1 MKLYKSRKFL
11 AAIAVAPS
19 LLFAIPCASEAQ
31 VLSTGNA
38 MPTNAGGIDPN
49 SVDTNSIDSSSFDR
63 GQNISVRQRPRPDY
77 QAEGILV
84 GGFMIYPKISTAVTF
99 DDNIFA
105 VQHGAV
111 GDTIFTQTP
120 EVDIQSTWA
129 RNALS
134 AYVKAQQDEYVSFD
148 GEDATQYGAGVAGK
162 YQFGDSMLEGGVD
175 FAHDVL
181 PRSASNNVGFSVH
194 PIPYDY
200 TALNTE
206 FVSTFTRVR
215 FSVRLD
221 DQLYDYQNGQTASG
235 SVVDESQYNHN
246 TFTVTGKAELAVSPD
261 AAVYLTASGNT
272 RNYEFG
278 PPTVAFS
285 LNNSGYEVDAGA
297 NFDLTHLV
305 RGEIQLGYLDQT
317 YEASSVFKPIDGPSA
332 KVQLQWFP
340 TQLTTVTGVAT
351 RAVGDAGVPG
361 SAGFLLSSGSVQIDH
376 ELLRNVILTAQGS
389 YGAEQYNGI
398 ERTDDIVSAGAS
410 ADWLLT
416 RHIGLT
422 LAYTYTSQSSSGAQ
436 KGPSFEDNRLLLSV
450 NLQY

>member
-1 MKLYKSRKFL
+1 MKLFKSRKFL
-11 AAIAVAPS
+11 VTLVVAPS
-19 LLFAIPCASEAQ
+19 FLFGIPLASEAQ

-84 GGFMIYPKISTAVTF
+84 GGFMIYPKISTAVAY

-105 VQHGAV
+105 VQNGAV
-111 GDTIFTQTP
+111 GDTIFTEAP

-134 AYVKAQQDEYVSFD
+134 AYVKAQQDEYVSFAS
-148 GEDATQYGAGVAGK
+148 EDATQYGAGVAGK
-162 YQFGDSMLEGGVD
+162 YQFGDSMLTAGVD
-175 FAHDVL
+175 YAHDVL
-181 PRSASNNVGFSVH
+181 PRSASNNVGPSVH
-194 PIPYDY
+194 PIPYDF
-200 TALNTE
+200 TALNAQ
-206 FVSTFTRVR
+206 FVSTFTRIR
-215 FSVRLD
+215 LSVRLD
-221 DQLYDYQNGQTASG
+221 DQIYEYQNGLTASG
-235 SVVDESQYNHN
+235 SVVDESQYNHSAY
-246 TFTVTGKAELAVSPD
+246 TITGKAELAVSPD
-261 AAVYLTASGNT
+261 AAVYLTASGNS

-278 PPTVAFS
+278 PPIVAFS
-285 LNNSGYEVDAGA
+285 LNNSGYEVDVGA

-317 YEASSVFKPIDGPSA
+317 YEVSSVFKPIDGPSA
-332 KVQLQWFP
+332 KFQLQWFP
-340 TQLTTVTGVAT
+340 TQLTTVTAVGI

-361 SAGFLLSSGSVQIDH
+361 SAGFLLTSGSIQIDH

-389 YGAEQYNGI
+389 YGSEQYNGI
-398 ERTDDIVSAGAS
+398 DRTDDIASAGAS
-410 ADWLLT
+410 ANWLLT
-416 RHIGLT
+416 RHVGLT
-422 LAYTYTSQSSSGAQ
+422 LAYTYTNQSSSGAQ
-436 KGPSFEDNRLLLSV
+436 GGPSFDDNRVLLSV